1 MGNER
6 YNNLGNNGGARGMR
20 SRNDNDTSRRMADCY
35 VDARVIAKIFNVRT
49 FAFLNFMRERGYVP
63 ELDVTKRG
71 TPRYLCPARVIEDN
85 RIEFQTYC
93 KNLFG
98 RRSPLSVSE
107 ERKKMVNACL
117 STDRYEAAQFEE
129 KLEAK
134 ESRTKRV
141 LRVSR
146 ERTEVSEMPQ
156 IYELRHYADG
166 SISLFEW
173 DGDAWVFL
181 DGERNSLL
189 KDQFL
194 NRVAK
199 ECAIM
204 L

>member
-1 MGNER
+1 MGNEI
-6 YNNLGNNGGARGMR
+6 NHNFDSTCHSRGMR
-20 SRNDNDTSRRMADCY
+20 SRNDNDTSRRMADRY
-35 VDARVIAKIFNVRT
+35 VDARTIARIFNVRT
-49 FAFLNFMRERGYVP
+49 FVFLNFMRERGYVP
-63 ELDVTKRG
+63 KLDIRKRG
-71 TPRYLCPARVIEDN
+71 TPRYLCPAHVIEDN
-85 RIEFQTYC
+85 RIEFQRYC
-93 KNLFG
+93 RNLFG
-98 RRSPLSVSE
+98 RRSPMSVSE
-107 ERKKMVNACL
+107 ERKKMVSACL

-129 KLEAK
+129 KLAAK

-146 ERTEVSEMPQ
+146 EKTEGSEMPQ
-156 IYELRHYADG
+156 IYELRHYANG
-166 SISLFEW
+166 SVSLFGW

-194 NRVAK
+194 NKVAK

>member
-6 YNNLGNNGGARGMR
+6 YNNLGNNGGARGMH
-20 SRNDNDTSRRMADCY
+20 SRNDNDTSRRMADRY
-35 VDARVIAKIFNVRT
+35 VDARVIAKIFNVHT
-49 FAFLNFMRERGYVP
+49 FAFLNFMRGLGYVP
-63 ELDVTKRG
+63 KLDATKRG
-71 TPRYLCPARVIEDN
+71 TPRYLCPAHVIEDN
-85 RIEFQTYC
+85 SIEFHTYC

-98 RRSPLSVSE
+98 RRSPMSVSE

-129 KLEAK
+129 KLAAK

-146 ERTEVSEMPQ
+146 ERTEGSEMPKV
-156 IYELRHYADG
+156 YELRHYANG
-166 SISLFEW
+166 SISLFGW

-181 DGERNSLL
+181 GGERNPML

-194 NRVAK
+194 NKVAR

>member
-1 MGNER
+1 MDNEINHNFDISR
-6 YNNLGNNGGARGMR
+6 RSGWNNCGGGVRPNGGIPAR
-20 SRNDNDTSRRMADCY
+20 C

-49 FAFLNFMRERGYVP
+49 FVFLNFMRGLGYVP
-63 ELDVTKRG
+63 RLDVTKRG
-71 TPRYLCPARVIEDN
+71 APRYLCPAHVIEDN
-85 RIEFQTYC
+85 STEFHTYC

-146 ERTEVSEMPQ
+146 EKTEGSGMPQ
-156 IYELRHYADG
+156 IYELRHYANG
-166 SISLFEW
+166 SVSLFGW

>member
-1 MGNER
+1 MGNEINHNFDSTCR
-6 YNNLGNNGGARGMR
+6 SRGMC
-20 SRNDNDTSRRMADCY
+20 SRNDNDTSRRMADRY
-35 VDARVIAKIFNVRT
+35 VDARTIARIFNVRT
-49 FAFLNFMRERGYVP
+49 FVFLNFMRKRGYVP
-63 ELDVTKRG
+63 KLDIRKRG
-71 TPRYLCPARVIEDN
+71 TPRYLCPAHVIEDN
-85 RIEFQTYC
+85 RIEFQMYC
-93 KNLFG
+93 RNLFG
-98 RRSPLSVSE
+98 RRSPMSVSE
-107 ERKKMVNACL
+107 ERKKIVSACL

-129 KLEAK
+129 KLAAK

-146 ERTEVSEMPQ
+146 EKTEGSEMPQ
-156 IYELRHYADG
+156 IYELRHYANG
-166 SISLFEW
+166 SVSLFGW

-181 DGERNSLL
+181 DCERNSLL

>member
-1 MGNER
+1 MDNEI
-6 YNNLGNNGGARGMR
+6 NHNFDSTCR
-20 SRNDNDTSRRMADCY
+20 SRREPVGRGLCNGRSSADRY
-35 VDARVIAKIFNVRT
+35 VDARTIARIFNVRT
-49 FAFLNFMRERGYVP
+49 FVFLNFVRERGYVP
-63 ELDVTKRG
+63 KLDIRKKG
-71 TPRYLCPARVIEDN
+71 TPRYLCPAHVIEDN

-93 KNLFG
+93 KNLFD
-98 RRSPLSVSE
+98 RRSPMSVSE

-129 KLEAK
+129 KLAAK

-146 ERTEVSEMPQ
+146 EKPEGSEMPR

-166 SISLFEW
+166 SISLFGW

-189 KDQFL
+189 KDEFL
-194 NRVAK
+194 NKVAK

>member
-1 MGNER
+1 MDNEINHNFDISR
-6 YNNLGNNGGARGMR
+6 RSGWNNCGGGIRPNGGIPAR
-20 SRNDNDTSRRMADCY
+20 C
-35 VDARVIAKIFNVRT
+35 VDARTIAKIFNVRT
-49 FAFLNFMRERGYVP
+49 FVFLNFMREHGYTP
-63 ELDVTKRG
+63 KPDLRKKG
-71 TPRYLCPARVIEDN
+71 TPRYLCPAHVIEDN

-93 KNLFG
+93 KNLFD

-129 KLEAK
+129 KLAAK

-141 LRVSR
+141 LRVGR
-146 ERTEVSEMPQ
+146 AEVGSWDTPP

-166 SISLFEW
+166 SVSLFGW
-173 DGDAWVFL
+173 DGDAWAFL

-194 NRVAK
+194 NKVAK

>member
-6 YNNLGNNGGARGMR
+6 YNNLGNNGGARGMC
-20 SRNDNDTSRRMADCY
+20 SRNDNDTGLRMADRY

-49 FAFLNFMRERGYVP
+49 FVFLNFMRERGYVP
-63 ELDVTKRG
+63 KLDTRKRG
-71 TPRYLCPARVIEDN
+71 TPRYLCPAHVIEDN

-93 KNLFG
+93 KNLFD
-98 RRSPLSVSE
+98 RRSPMSVSE

-129 KLEAK
+129 KLAAK

-146 ERTEVSEMPQ
+146 EKTEGSEMPR
-156 IYELRHYADG
+156 IYELRHYTDG

-194 NRVAK
+194 NKVAK

>member
-1 MGNER
+1 MKNEINHNFDNCGDR
-6 YNNLGNNGGARGMR
+6 RGVSVGNNLCNSRGSVDR
-20 SRNDNDTSRRMADCY
+20 Y
-35 VDARVIAKIFNVRT
+35 VDARTIARIFNVRT
-49 FAFLNFMRERGYVP
+49 FVFLNFMRERGYVP
-63 ELDVTKRG
+63 KLDIRKRG
-71 TPRYLCPARVIEDN
+71 TPRYLCPAHVIEDN

-93 KNLFG
+93 KNLFD
-98 RRSPLSVSE
+98 RRSPLSVSK

-129 KLEAK
+129 KLAAK

-146 ERTEVSEMPQ
+146 EKTKGSEMPQ
-156 IYELRHYADG
+156 IYELRHYTDG
-166 SISLFEW
+166 SISLFGW

-199 ECAIM
+199 ECSIM

>member
-1 MGNER
+1 MGNEI
-6 YNNLGNNGGARGMR
+6 NHNFDSTCHSRGMR
-20 SRNDNDTSRRMADCY
+20 SRNDNDTSRRMADRC
-35 VDARVIAKIFNVRT
+35 VDARTIARIFNVRT
-49 FAFLNFMRERGYVP
+49 FVFLNFMRERGYAP
-63 ELDVTKRG
+63 KLDIRKRG
-71 TPRYLCPARVIEDN
+71 TPRYLCPAHVIEDN

-93 KNLFG
+93 KNLFD
-98 RRSPLSVSE
+98 RRSPMSVSE
-107 ERKKMVNACL
+107 ERKKMVSACL

-129 KLEAK
+129 KLAAK

-146 ERTEVSEMPQ
+146 EKTEASEMPQ
-156 IYELRHYADG
+156 IYELRHYANG
-166 SISLFEW
+166 SVSLFGW

>member
-6 YNNLGNNGGARGMR
+6 YNNLGDNGGARGMR
-20 SRNDNDTSRRMADCY
+20 SRNDNDTSRSSADRY
-35 VDARVIAKIFNVRT
+35 VDARTIARIFNVRT
-49 FAFLNFMRERGYVP
+49 FVLLNFMRERGYVP
-63 ELDVTKRG
+63 KLDLRKKG
-71 TPRYLCPARVIEDN
+71 TPRYLCPAHVIEDN
-85 RIEFQTYC
+85 RIEFQMYC
-93 KNLFG
+93 KRLCD

-129 KLEAK
+129 KLAAK
-134 ESRTKRV
+134 ESRTKQV

-146 ERTEVSEMPQ
+146 ERTEGSEMPQ
-156 IYELRHYADG
+156 IYELRHYANG
-166 SISLFEW
+166 SVSLFGW

-181 DGERNSLL
+181 DGERDPLL

-199 ECAIM
+199 ECVIM

>member
-1 MGNER
+1 MDNEINHNFDISR
-6 YNNLGNNGGARGMR
+6 RSGWNNCGGGLRPNGGIPAR
-20 SRNDNDTSRRMADCY
+20 C
-35 VDARVIAKIFNVRT
+35 VDARTIAKIFNVRT
-49 FAFLNFMRERGYVP
+49 FVFLNFMRQMGYKP
-63 ELDVTKRG
+63 ELDPMKKG
-71 TPRYLCPARVIEDN
+71 TPRYLCPAHVIEDN
-85 RIEFQTYC
+85 SIEFHTYC

-98 RRSPLSVSE
+98 RRSPMSVSE

-129 KLEAK
+129 KLAAK

-146 ERTEVSEMPQ
+146 EKTEGSGMPQ
-156 IYELRHYADG
+156 IYELRHYANG
-166 SISLFEW
+166 NVSLFGW

-194 NRVAK
+194 NKVTK

>member
-1 MGNER
+1 MDNEINHNFDICGASR
-6 YNNLGNNGGARGMR
+6 GVPVGNNLCSSRGSVDR
-20 SRNDNDTSRRMADCY
+20 Y
-35 VDARVIAKIFNVRT
+35 VDARTIARIFNVRT

-63 ELDVTKRG
+63 KLDIRKRG
-71 TPRYLCPARVIEDN
+71 TPRYLCPAHVIEDN

-98 RRSPLSVSE
+98 RRSPMSVSE

-129 KLEAK
+129 KLAAK

-146 ERTEVSEMPQ
+146 EETEGTEMPK